1 MFIFETII
9 LNITTIKIIEVN
21 MSIQATAAKLLFKLP
36 KPILSKIMKS
46 IPKSNNP
53 HDLVEKPWHLKGNW
67 APVKDEIIV
76 ENFICWTPQTYIFYD

>member
-9 LNITTIKIIEVN
+9 LNITTIKTIEVN
-21 MSIQATAAKLLFKLP
+21 MSIQAAATKLLFKLP

-46 IPKSNNP
+46 VPKNNNSSSCK
-53 HDLVEKPWHLKGNW
+53 EKPWHLKGNW

-76 ENFICWTPQTYIFYD
+76 KDLRS